1 MKVEINWAATHNK
14 WKTAIATFRLN
25 VSEIARTA
33 KVTRQHVVSIMAGNS
48 VPSVLVAERIDKA
61 VDEAVERR
69 KAIARS
75 VIRELEEA
83 DQ

>member
-1 MKVEINWAATHNK
+1 MKVEINWAATHSK
-14 WKTAIATFRLN
+14 WKTAIAAFRLN
-25 VSEIARTA
+25 VSEIARES
-33 KVTRQHVVSIMAGNS
+33 KVTRQHVVSIIAGTS

-61 VDEAVERR
+61 IDEAVERR

-75 VIRELEEA
+75 VIQELEEV

>member
-1 MKVEINWAATHNK
+1 MKVEINWTATHNK
-14 WKTAIATFRLN
+14 WKTAIATFSLN
-25 VSEIARTA
+25 VSELAREA

-75 VIRELEEA
+75 VIRELEESG
-83 DQ
+83 Q